1 MKKIITFNQAL
12 RMSLYL
18 IGLLILFHLA
28 ILIGITVFDYA
39 PINYLW
45 GGQMTSAGQLLTF
58 EIISMLTSLI
68 IFLILL
74 IRSKWINLQGF
85 MRVTRVAMWV
95 LFVMFLLN
103 TIGNLVATSTFERFF
118 AIATGLL
125 AFLFLRIALEKNHDH
140 ETS

>member
-58 EIISMLTSLI
+58 EIISLLTLFI
-68 IFLILL
+68 IFLLVL
-74 IRSKWINLQGF
+74 IRSRWIILPRF

-95 LFVMFLLN
+95 LFTIFLLN
-103 TIGNLVATSTFERFF
+103 TIGNLVAASTFERFF